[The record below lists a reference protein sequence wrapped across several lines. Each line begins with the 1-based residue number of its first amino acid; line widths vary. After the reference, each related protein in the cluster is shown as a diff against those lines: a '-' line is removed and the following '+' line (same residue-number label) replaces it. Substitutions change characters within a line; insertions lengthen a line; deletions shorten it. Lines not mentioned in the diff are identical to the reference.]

1 MMAKGILKGRV
12 LLLLR
17 DQVDDIRVRI
27 FRLLQKL
34 LPLSLL
40 EATETAIA
48 PGARLASFPSSLR
61 HLWVLLFFLMS

>member
-1 MMAKGILKGRV
+1 LVAKGILKGRV

-40 EATETAIA
+40 EATETARA
-48 PGARLASFPSSLR
+48 PGSRLASSPSSLR